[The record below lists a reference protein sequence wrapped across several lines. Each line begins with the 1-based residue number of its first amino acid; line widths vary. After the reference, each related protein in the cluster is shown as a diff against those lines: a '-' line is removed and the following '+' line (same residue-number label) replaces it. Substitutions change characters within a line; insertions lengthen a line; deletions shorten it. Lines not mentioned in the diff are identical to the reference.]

1 MESHFGVLIKV
12 FLYVVYRYQIGNKLS
27 KREKYQLIMGL
38 FSLFSDFFSR
48 YTVDDSKLG
57 KTRMEVPALGDVRV
71 PGTPLIAHQDPVHEV
86 LQESP
91 VCPPV
96 PEVPDGVLESCP

>member
-1 MESHFGVLIKV
+1 M
-12 FLYVVYRYQIGNKLS
+12 YVVYRYQIGNKLS

-71 PGTPLIAHQDPVHEV
+71 PGTALIEDKDSVHEV
-86 LQESP
+86 FQESA
-91 VCPPV
+91 VRDPV
-96 PEVPDGVLESCP
+96 PSV